1 MLILIHSKYSYIGL
15 FFVNCIIWKNKFNQ
29 LHFCLSYLLNKS
41 FCSNGDLNNGDLI
54 GWTKSANIGVGEW
67 GGSEYIK
74 LEEIEAVVMHGK
86 GLNAVVVLTCFRPT
100 FHLTV
105 LENIRKSLF
114 FRFFQVVQKVEGEWF
129 KAASYN
135 K

>member
-15 FFVNCIIWKNKFNQ
+15 FFVICIIWKNKFNQ

-74 LEEIEAVVMHGK
+74 LEEIEAVVMHCKCSGSVNLFQANVPFNSFRKYKEIPVFPIFSGSAKGK
-86 GLNAVVVLTCFRPT
+86 RRMV
-100 FHLTV
+100 
-105 LENIRKSLF
+105 
-114 FRFFQVVQKVEGEWF
+114 
-129 KAASYN
+129 
-135 K
+135 